1 MDLKDAVELY
11 REVLRRYSQGFSLEE
26 VLGSVAEAL
35 GGECAVFFV
44 RKELSSF
51 LEPRLAW
58 NVSEADKERIDGR
71 LIPMDWVARQPA
83 RRYIV
88 VEREK
93 LSELGL
99 EGVCRD
105 PSGVAVMFPVRSH
118 AHLRAALLTVIPDR
132 VSLPDQQSYRAA
144 AVAAVLEK
152 MVELFAFEDRAE
164 RQESEKE
171 TSAVELG
178 ILSSYVIGKADH
190 ARAASLSLD
199 LLIKLLNM
207 DGGTVHRVTGAP
219 GEQRAALVASRGWG
233 WMPEIVDHLFENN
246 LIDLLQAMRRSQEGE
261 FCLDAGRIAEYF
273 PAESLVSIDI
283 RDPDATRIVQETIR
297 SDRWLRNIDA
307 IAEARRLVLERHQ
320 LFSFVAQ
327 EIRRYEE
334 GIPGPV
340 SYTPLTLPK
349 RHSV

>member
-144 AVAAVLEK
+144 AVAAVLTGLVQAFGAPLLANQSLQFELADLAADLD
-152 MVELFAFEDRAE
+152 MVRHHNWAAVDAAVAE
-164 RQESEKE
+164 RYRFHHVARSAKSASIS
-171 TSAVELG
+171 TSTLRRPAWVCSWAMLP
-178 ILSSYVIGKADH
+178 VV
-190 ARAASLSLD
+190 LSL
-199 LLIKLLNM
+199 
-207 DGGTVHRVTGAP
+207 
-219 GEQRAALVASRGWG
+219 
-233 WMPEIVDHLFENN
+233 
-246 LIDLLQAMRRSQEGE
+246 
-261 FCLDAGRIAEYF
+261 
-273 PAESLVSIDI
+273 
-283 RDPDATRIVQETIR
+283 
-297 SDRWLRNIDA
+297 
-307 IAEARRLVLERHQ
+307 
-320 LFSFVAQ
+320 
-327 EIRRYEE
+327 
-334 GIPGPV
+334 
-340 SYTPLTLPK
+340 
-349 RHSV
+349 